1 MNVPVRQPVAAQRL
15 KVVDC
20 DIHPA
25 YATPTALFEFLS
37 QRWRDHWSTF
47 GAFFRPPLIGQ
58 LPFPRMMAGGM
69 RIDSFPKNGSP
80 PGADLELM
88 QRQHL
93 DANGVEVGM
102 LIALSRGG
110 MEERNLDFAAALS
123 TAAND
128 WQLHKW
134 CEPEPRLRAAIVVP
148 QEHTEH
154 AVAEIERRS
163 SDPAFVQILMSPRTA
178 DPLGNRRYWPIYEAA
193 QAHNKPVALHVA
205 GFSGGH
211 SSTPHRL
218 AHLLHAGALRPG
230 HRHAEHAVEPGVRGR
245 VRALPQAQGG
255 ADRGRLCLGAG
266 ARLAHGQGLGAH
278 ARRGAAS
285 EAAAVGV
292 RARARLVHHPADR
305 RAGASRSISST
316 S

>member
-25 YATPTALFEFLS
+25 YATPTALYEFLA

-47 GAFFRPPLIGQ
+47 GTFFRAALIGQ

-69 RIDSFPKNGSP
+69 RIDSFPNNGSP

-128 WQLHKW
+128 W
-134 CEPEPRLRAAIVVP
+134 
-148 QEHTEH
+148 
-154 AVAEIERRS
+154 
-163 SDPAFVQILMSPRTA
+163 
-178 DPLGNRRYWPIYEAA
+178 
-193 QAHNKPVALHVA
+193 
-205 GFSGGH
+205 
-211 SSTPHRL
+211 
-218 AHLLHAGALRPG
+218 
-230 HRHAEHAVEPGVRGR
+230 
-245 VRALPQAQGG
+245 
-255 ADRGRLCLGAG
+255 
-266 ARLAHGQGLGAH
+266 
-278 ARRGAAS
+278 
-285 EAAAVGV
+285 
-292 RARARLVHHPADR
+292 
-305 RAGASRSISST
+305 
-316 S
+316 

>member
-1 MNVPVRQPVAAQRL
+1 MAAQRL

-25 YATPTALFEFLS
+25 YATPTALHEFLP

-47 GAFFRPPLIGQ
+47 GTFFRPPLIGQ

-69 RIDSFPKNGSP
+69 RIDSFPRTGSP
-80 PGADLELM
+80 PGGDLELM
-88 QRQHL
+88 RTQHL

-134 CEPEPRLRAAIVVP
+134 CEPEPRLRGAIVVP

-163 SDPAFVQILMSPRTA
+163 SDPAFVQILMSPRAA
-178 DPLGNRRYWPIYEAA
+178 DPLGNRRYWPIY
-193 QAHNKPVALHVA
+193 
-205 GFSGGH
+205 
-211 SSTPHRL
+211 
-218 AHLLHAGALRPG
+218 
-230 HRHAEHAVEPGVRGR
+230 
-245 VRALPQAQGG
+245 
-255 ADRGRLCLGAG
+255 
-266 ARLAHGQGLGAH
+266 
-278 ARRGAAS
+278 
-285 EAAAVGV
+285 AAAE
-292 RARARLVHHPADR
+292 VHT
-305 RAGASRSISST
+305 ASRSRCMWPASRAAIPPRPPAGPPTISRST
-316 S
+316 SPRPPACRARSQAWCSRACSSASPGSGSC